1 MSDGDEVPRLTRARL
16 RQLQRLQ
23 TAKGRREQ
31 GVFLLDGEKLVR
43 EAINVA
49 APIVDVLS
57 TDPELWADT
66 GHSTIRLSQAD
77 AERLSETR
85 TPQGHFAVIR
95 DQLGPLEQPTGETW
109 SIVALDGVQ
118 DAGNLGG
125 IIRSAAA
132 FGAHAVVVGPGSADP
147 THPRV
152 VRAATGAWFMTT
164 ICRSADLA
172 SELSDLRSN
181 GGIVLAADR
190 QGAPLDETEIPD
202 KVVWLFGNEGAGIS
216 SSLDP
221 MINGRIA
228 VPLAEGVDS
237 LNVNVAAGIILHHGW
252 RHTRERCR

>member
-1 MSDGDEVPRLTRARL
+1 MSVGDEVPRLTRARL
-16 RQLQRLQ
+16 RLLQRLR

-31 GVFLLDGEKLVR
+31 RAFLLDGEKLVR
-43 EAINVA
+43 EAIDVA
-49 APIVDVLS
+49 APILDLLS

-95 DQLGPLEQPTGETW
+95 DQLSPLEQPTGESW

-132 FGAHAVVVGPGSADP
+132 FGAHAVVVGQGSADP

-172 SELSDLRSN
+172 SELSDLRSH

-202 KVVWLFGNEGAGIS
+202 KVIWLFGNEGAGIS
-216 SSLDP
+216 SSLDS
-221 MINGRIA
+221 MIDGRIA

-252 RHTRERCR
+252 RHTRERSR